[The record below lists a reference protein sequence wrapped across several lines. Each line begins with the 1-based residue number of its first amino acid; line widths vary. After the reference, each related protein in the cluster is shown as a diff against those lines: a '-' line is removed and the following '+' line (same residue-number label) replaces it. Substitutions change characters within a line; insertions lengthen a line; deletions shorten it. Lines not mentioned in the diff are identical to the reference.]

1 VARLPANTDT
11 GFGIDTRKGRLHA
24 GLFVFGAKA
33 GFAPAVLFRERRG
46 ERAPVFSGR
55 RKKISRCMQLFVT
68 IRYYGS
74 GRLVGQRTCVLLR

>member
-1 VARLPANTDT
+1 VGLLPPDIDT
-11 GFGIDTRKGRLHA
+11 AHCIDTRK
-24 GLFVFGAKA
+24 A
-33 GFAPAVLFRERRG
+33 GFTPAFLLGGVRG
-46 ERAPVFSGR
+46 ERASTGFFGQ